1 MEDTKT
7 FAPTEAKLH
16 FLDYWR
22 VIRIRKAIIITV
34 FLITSIIA
42 TAVTFVLPESYSS
55 MARVKVEN
63 DITDIPSMGSSS
75 TYVPYDPYFIQTTF
89 EIMQSELVLSNVIAR
104 LNLNTKWGQ
113 KYYNNETLK
122 TTETME
128 ILKQRMA
135 LAPVKNLTDAATNL
149 QGTYPDILTKVAVFA
164 DTDRIPNDGV
174 QYIKTF
180 PANLQAITTEGLLE
194 TAVSIGDRYRIG
206 SAVVMV
212 TTPRLPCFK
221 LAAKFQRDDIIERFV
236 RSGRCGFY
244 FSVVEE
250 GEVGADD
257 EFELLGREEP
267 TLTIAEVNRLY
278 TAKSP
283 DRECLQRSLHVKTLP
298 ESWRDRFRARIAD
311 IDNLSHRPPET

>member
-1 MEDTKT
+1 M
-7 FAPTEAKLH
+7 P
-16 FLDYWR
+16 
-22 VIRIRKAIIITV
+22 
-34 FLITSIIA
+34 S
-42 TAVTFVLPESYSS
+42 SYSDMKLVS
-55 MARVKVEN
+55 VNVGLPRLLAWGGATFKTGIFKHPVEGRVMLR
-63 DITDIPSMGSSS
+63 T
-75 TYVPYDPYFIQTTF
+75 
-89 EIMQSELVLSNVIAR
+89 
-104 LNLNTKWGQ
+104 
-113 KYYNNETLK
+113 
-122 TTETME
+122 
-128 ILKQRMA
+128 
-135 LAPVKNLTDAATNL
+135 TNL
-149 QGTYPDILTKVAVFA
+149 DGDRQADLSVHGGPNKAAYAYPAEHYPVWLGELPDPSRTWGAFGE
-164 DTDRIPNDGV
+164 N
-174 QYIKTF
+174 F
-180 PANLQAITTEGLLE
+180 TTEGLLE